1 MTNHKSLLM
10 MSTLLVLLSSTTV
23 GTPRAVAADSA
34 VPSRG
39 WYAGLEGGLP
49 FGVSTFSS
57 FGYDKTRPG
66 WAAGLYGGYRFNPV
80 LSAELVAKYGGMKL
94 AVQDCC
100 STQEYWLGAD
110 GVRYNA
116 AVLGMEGF
124 NYRDVQSK
132 VSIGQYGARL
142 NVNVLG
148 FFKRT
153 RQSRWAVDLS
163 PHLYAVSTKASLQT
177 MDGGKDFLSYDAKW
191 HLGYGGDVRGA
202 YFITPHLQVGVYTGL
217 TALTGS
223 KMDAMPKYRHENNF
237 VWESGL
243 RLGFLFG
250 KDDNTA
256 SSGNASA
263 TTTPEPE
270 RTVCPE
276 ETEAPAEAAPRDQVS
291 VEPIKEPAASSAGE
305 NAEGDKVEAVTF
317 PDIYFGFNRIG
328 VSASETTKLQSIF
341 DTLQSNPD
349 MKVCVKGWCDTRG
362 PASVNKIY
370 SRQRAEAVKAWLVK
384 RGISADRIEAIGMG
398 SDFEAQDAA
407 KARRASTEQQPESDR

>member
-1 MTNHKSLLM
+1 MTNHKRLLM
-10 MSTLLVLLSSTTV
+10 ISAFLVVLSSSMV
-23 GTPRAVAADSA
+23 APRAIAADTD

-57 FGYDKTRPG
+57 FAYDKTRPG
-66 WAAGLYGGYRFNPV
+66 WTAGLYGGYRFNPV
-80 LSAELVAKYGGMKL
+80 LSAELVAKYGGLKL

-100 STQEYWLGAD
+100 ATREYWLGAD

-116 AVLGMEGF
+116 AVLGMEGY
-124 NYRDVQSK
+124 NYRDLQSK
-132 VSIGQYGARL
+132 VSMGQYGARL

-163 PHLYAVSTKASLQT
+163 PHLYAVSTKSSLQT
-177 MDGGKDFLSYDAKW
+177 MDGGKDFLSHDTKW

-202 YFITPHLQVGVYTGL
+202 YFITPQLQVGVYTGL

-223 KMDAMPKYRHENNF
+223 KMDAMPKYRHKNNF

-250 KDDNTA
+250 KEENTTP
-256 SSGNASA
+256 SGNASVA
-263 TTTPEPE
+263 TTPEPE
-270 RTVCPE
+270 RTVCPD
-276 ETEAPAEAAPRDQVS
+276 ETEAPAEAAPVNQVS
-291 VEPIKEPAASSAGE
+291 VEPVKEPAASSADE
-305 NAEGDKVEAVTF
+305 NAEGDKAEAVTF

-328 VSASETTKLQSIF
+328 VSASETTKLQRIF

-398 SDFEAQDAA
+398 SDTEAQDAA
-407 KARRASTEQQPESDR
+407 KARRASTEQQSESDR